1 MKMQNNFWLLCLVVF
16 FAALTRLL
24 PHPANFTAV
33 GAIALFGG
41 TYFNNK
47 RTAFLIPMA
56 AMLLSDMFIEI
67 FYLAGIWNIKGFH
80 DTLIYVYAAFALT
93 VSVGFWVK
101 QNVSFFRVIAGGLIA
116 TTLFF
121 LITNFA
127 VWLSGYYGF
136 TKEGL
141 ITCYIAAIPF
151 HRNTLIGDFVY
162 IAILFGS
169 FEYLKNA
176 APKLAYVRN

>member
-1 MKMQNNFWLLCLVVF
+1 MWMYKIEFKKTCAFTPNLVKDWRLLFSVLVLPKIVTLMKMQNNFWLMCFVVF

-80 DTLIYVYAAFALT
+80 DTLVYVYAAFALT
-93 VSVGFWVK
+93 VGVGFWVK
-101 QNVSFFRVIAGGLIA
+101 QNKS
-116 TTLFF
+116 
-121 LITNFA
+121 
-127 VWLSGYYGF
+127 
-136 TKEGL
+136 K
-141 ITCYIAAIPF
+141 
-151 HRNTLIGDFVY
+151 
-162 IAILFGS
+162 
-169 FEYLKNA
+169 K
-176 APKLAYVRN
+176 K